1 MMFARTHELN
11 RTLVMLTHYH
21 VVSTMKIPISKL
33 LSKCTLLW
41 AFIVHFDHHNFMNGT
56 SAHFHKMT
64 SVLNIVGVLLGWFPR
79 RHSSSAPTR
88 IGRRARLLR
97 TCTQVRQWVH
107 SYEGWLYFMSVI
119 SMCLAGIFFCH
130 DRATEHH
137 QLLTTLC
144 VGSMVFA
151 LVLKFMREFF
161 LAIFVRLKVL
171 QKT

>member
-1 MMFARTHELN
+1 MRGLGFQEPLVMMFARTHELN

-21 VVSTMKIPISKL
+21 VVSTMKIPTSNL

-88 IGRRARLLR
+88 IGRRARLHTSTTVGTFIRRL
-97 TCTQVRQWVH
+97 VVL
-107 SYEGWLYFMSVI
+107 YER
-119 SMCLAGIFFCH
+119 H
-130 DRATEHH
+130 
-137 QLLTTLC
+137 
-144 VGSMVFA
+144 
-151 LVLKFMREFF
+151 
-161 LAIFVRLKVL
+161 
-171 QKT
+171 